1 MINPYHPHMSAA
13 AWQNLHTRPGTH
25 PLNPY
30 APPFPG
36 YNPAVWTMQPPPAA
50 QPDISRFIKGALVG
64 AAVAYI
70 LTNEKVQRGAI
81 KGAVK
86 AWSLVQGGV
95 EEMKEKFR
103 DAEAELHAAQM
114 QEEQL

>member
-1 MINPYHPHMSAA
+1 MNNPYYPPYTHTA
-13 AWQNLHTRPGTH
+13 AWQNMPSQPGMY
-25 PLNPY
+25 PSS
-30 APPFPG
+30 
-36 YNPAVWTMQPPPAA
+36 PPAA
-50 QPDISRFIKGALVG
+50 PVPTHNPALWSMQQPANGAEFSRFIKGALVG
-64 AAVAYI
+64 AAVAYV

-114 QEEQL
+114 QDEQL